1 MITCFDTMINF
12 HQFQK
17 LKLLGN
23 GELNH
28 ITIIKQ
34 GLRDFGLGVLAKSK
48 FLSSGHKQWLVKSW
62 WGINLQEF

>member
-1 MITCFDTMINF
+1 MITCFDTVINY

-48 FLSSGHKQWLVKSW
+48 FLSSGHKQ
-62 WGINLQEF
+62 